1 MPGIPSSSGM
11 SRLLDHRSTRAS
23 RRRLVSECSLT
34 YSGAVTPRAPALSVE
49 DRRASLV
56 EVTIP
61 LLREHGVGVTTKQ
74 VAEAAGIAEGTVFR
88 AFGTKD
94 ELVQACATAVFDTTG
109 VVASLRGIDAD
120 LPVDDRLE
128 AAVAVMQRWV
138 ERIIGVIGALHQAGG
153 EPVRHDGPGH
163 DRRKPMSDPAVDAA
177 FLDLIGRDA
186 SALRLPPQDVVNIL
200 AHLTLASAHPMLPV
214 RSMTPAE
221 IVSVVLDGTR
231 KAGTP

>member
-1 MPGIPSSSGM
+1 
-11 SRLLDHRSTRAS
+11 
-23 RRRLVSECSLT
+23 VSECSLI
-34 YSGAVTPRAPALSVE
+34 YSGAVTPRAPALSPE
-49 DRRASLV
+49 DRRSAIV

-61 LLREHGVGVTTKQ
+61 LLREHGVAVTTKQ

-109 VVASLRGIDAD
+109 VVASLRGIDTD
-120 LPVDDRLE
+120 LPLDDRLE

-138 ERIIGVIGALHQAGG
+138 ERIIGVLGALHQTGG
-153 EPVRHDGPGH
+153 EPVRHEGPGH
-163 DRRKPMSDPAVDAA
+163 NRRKPMTDPAVDAA
-177 FLDLIGRDA
+177 FLDLIGSDA
-186 SALRLPPQDVVNIL
+186 TALRLPPQDVVNIL

-214 RSMTPAE
+214 RSMTPDE

-231 KAGTP
+231 RSI